1 MRLGRTPI
9 IVLDPQGF
17 QILNV
22 TTELVYNRLIDG
34 YSVYVKLPPEFELE
48 EFKRWQ
54 AEVRSAP
61 SLDHVMFNWH
71 TEVA

>member
-1 MRLGRTPI
+1 MRPGSTPI

-17 QILNV
+17 QIPNV
-22 TTELVYNRLIDG
+22 TAELVYNMLIDG
-34 YSVYVKLPPEFELE
+34 YSVYVKLPPEFELG

-61 SLDHVMFNWH
+61 SLDRVMFNWC